1 MMKEVVG
8 AKVYNTWLDMLKR
21 LVPYGRTHR
30 LSVVIAG
37 MLQYAQDVAHE
48 KAETSSNANKLSVL
62 FEEANEGYMDD
73 DIRGLLNLIKTLF
86 KDAGVRY
93 RRTNSRGQ
101 GYSIAEEAAHEFM
114 HWEDMP
120 WER

>member
-48 KAETSSNANKLSVL
+48 KAETSSKANKLSVL

>member
-1 MMKEVVG
+1 MIQEVVG

-37 MLQYAQDVAHE
+37 MLQYAQDVAYE
-48 KAETSSNANKLSVL
+48 KAKTSSKAQKLSVI
-62 FEEANEGYMDD
+62 FEEAGESYMDD
-73 DIRGLLNLIKTLF
+73 DIEVLLGLIETLL
-86 KDAGVRY
+86 KDAGVDY

-101 GYSIAEEAAHEFM
+101 GYSVAEEAAHEFL